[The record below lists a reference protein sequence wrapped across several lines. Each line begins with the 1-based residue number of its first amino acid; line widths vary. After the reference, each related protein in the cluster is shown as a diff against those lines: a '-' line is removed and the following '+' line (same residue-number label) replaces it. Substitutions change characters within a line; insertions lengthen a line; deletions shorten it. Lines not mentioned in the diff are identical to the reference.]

1 MLKSETTS
9 NDALRIASPRSPREA
24 NFMNYDAVFH
34 RTPTAWATNIS
45 SSVMIEPLTAAAPE
59 AEFVLW
65 TDWAVAPRQGV
76 TAGMF

>member
-1 MLKSETTS
+1 
-9 NDALRIASPRSPREA
+9 
-24 NFMNYDAVFH
+24 MNYDAVFH